1 MKLSSQVVQGH
12 MDFINNARQQYG
24 DQIKKKK
31 KTSSGTNP
39 FCSIS
44 SWNRN
49 ASFKLSRV
57 TCQFFKAVYADLP
70 GLIPFLIIFR
80 KTNSASC
87 ILPCLQNLFIT
98 TLDVMISSNRPFSI
112 LFIQRKALSI
122 WSSLTKPLIRVLNEM
137 LSGVTPSAINLPKNS
152 SAF

>member
-122 WSSLTKPLIRVLNEM
+122 
-137 LSGVTPSAINLPKNS
+137 
-152 SAF
+152 